1 MKTFST
7 SLHDFL
13 FPDLLRQ
20 SKPAPDTELANR
32 GAAATQL
39 RLPGSRRLGHI
50 FLECEGRE
58 TCKICLPPT
67 PHAVELASGWRQV
80 KYTGAENRLNH
91 LSFLVSQTSLPK
103 PSEREE
109 TGNVL
114 FHSTAFSFPE
124 LDQRI

>member
-39 RLPGSRRLGHI
+39 RLPGSRHVWERYCGTSFFEDGTWVFPKYASLPHRTS
-50 FLECEGRE
+50 LRKRM
-58 TCKICLPPT
+58 KIYGEVEASEEVEDIRGTIPT
-67 PHAVELASGWRQV
+67 PCPRANG
-80 KYTGAENRLNH
+80 
-91 LSFLVSQTSLPK
+91 
-103 PSEREE
+103 
-109 TGNVL
+109 
-114 FHSTAFSFPE
+114 
-124 LDQRI
+124 